1 MKKITFFKCNKQKTK
16 YGDIEQDGGVKK
28 KVRREN
34 KGLVD
39 EVSATIILEDW
50 MSSHRY

>member
-1 MKKITFFKCNKQKTK
+1 MI
-16 YGDIEQDGGVKK
+16 DGGVKK